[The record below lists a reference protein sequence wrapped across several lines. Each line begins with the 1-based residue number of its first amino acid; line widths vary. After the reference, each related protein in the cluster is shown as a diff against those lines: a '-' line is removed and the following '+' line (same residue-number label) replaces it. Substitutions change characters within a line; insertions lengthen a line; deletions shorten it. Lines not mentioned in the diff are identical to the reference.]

1 MEIEN
6 NLDQISTNKPG
17 LLQAW
22 LVSRLV
28 VLGLAFA
35 VSAQTLILPV
45 AAQNAG
51 GAQKASSARPQEAEK
66 PPSNG
71 QPKTPDKKSPPKPVA
86 ESRLTGLERKWAQQA
101 RTLLD
106 GVLATAYR
114 VEPIEWRCL
123 VEVEAGTLLWPD
135 DKERA
140 TSIFKSAIAA
150 MREQLKKEGAPKA
163 TGGESESRAQRFWF
177 FIVRRIAAL
186 KPDLLRELV
195 GSADG
200 AGNPLKAGIKEEWTP
215 EARALIS
222 LAYDRMESDPK
233 FAAQLAEK
241 SMSLGYVDWTG
252 FLEDLSKRD
261 EGEAERLAMLLL
273 QRLRDS
279 SASPL
284 EMRNL
289 GRFILAP
296 ERSAALQNEFFRSLA
311 VRIRRDLQPDVP
323 LQGLTDDLR
332 TAREMGQLA
341 TLRFPQWAPEFG
353 ELASA
358 LEMMFTAQ
366 SRPIPGP
373 PQKRM
378 IDVSSLLPSEAGET
392 QSIAD
397 ELPRVTT
404 INDDRQR
411 DKEYQRLARQA
422 AAKEN
427 IPLAEDILSKI
438 NDVAIRREAT
448 LTAYSPLV
456 RKAISQ
462 SNWPEAQRLAAR
474 ILDPLG
480 RTLVFDRI
488 AQAMLQA
495 HQEKA
500 QIKDIYLTA
509 LARLDRE
516 DVSEQAARAFLFI
529 SRPLYPLE
537 AERSTLAIQSAIAIL
552 NQLFLKTGTIEESS
566 LTSAASSWIRLPNYS
581 VNSAELLDL
590 TDLLQA
596 VFREMARRDSDAALS
611 MAYRLSD
618 WGLYSLARLAISRE
632 LIERRSMPLP
642 RRAGA

>member
-1 MEIEN
+1 MN
-6 NLDQISTNKPG
+6 CNG
-17 LLQAW
+17 GVGCLLRW
-22 LVSRLV
+22 LVSRPV

-35 VSAQTLILPV
+35 VTGQTLIIPAV
-45 AAQNAG
+45 AQNAG
-51 GAQKASSARPQEAEK
+51 GSQKASSARPQEAEK
-66 PPSNG
+66 HPSNG
-71 QPKTPDKKSPPKPVA
+71 QPKTPDKKSPSKPVA
-86 ESRLTGLERKWAQQA
+86 ESRPTASERKWAQQA
-101 RTLLD
+101 RSLLD
-106 GVLATAYR
+106 GVLVSAYR

-123 VEVEAGTLLWPD
+123 VEVEAATLLWQD

-150 MREQLKKEGAPKA
+150 MREQLKKEGTAKA
-163 TGGESESRAQRFWF
+163 TGDESESRAQRFWF

-195 GSADG
+195 VSADG
-200 AGNPLKAGIKEEWTP
+200 AGDPLKAGIKEEWTP

-233 FAAQLAEK
+233 LAAQLAEK
-241 SMSLGYVDWTG
+241 SMPLGYVDWTG
-252 FLEDLSKRD
+252 FLEDMSKRD

-284 EMRNL
+284 VMRYL

-296 ERSAALQNEFFRSLA
+296 ERSAALQNEFFRSIS
-311 VRIRRDLQPDVP
+311 VRIRRDLRPDAP
-323 LQGLTDDLR
+323 LQVLTDDLR
-332 TAREMGQLA
+332 TAREMDQIVA
-341 TLRFPQWAPEFG
+341 LRFPQWAPEYG
-353 ELASA
+353 DLASA
-358 LEMMFTAQ
+358 LEMIFMAQ

-378 IDVSSLLPSEAGET
+378 IDMSSVLPSEAGET
-392 QSIAD
+392 QSLAD
-397 ELPRVTT
+397 ELPRVAT
-404 INDDRQR
+404 IKDDRQR
-411 DKEYQRLARQA
+411 DKAYQRLATQA

-438 NDVAIRREAT
+438 NDAAIRREAT

-480 RTLVFDRI
+480 RTLVFDHI
-488 AQAMLQA
+488 AQAMLRA
-495 HQEKA
+495 HQGKA
-500 QIKDIYLTA
+500 QVKDVYLTA

-516 DVSEQAARAFLFI
+516 EAGEQAARAFLFI

-552 NQLFLKTGTIEESS
+552 NQLFLKTGTIEESP
-566 LTSAASSWIRLPNYS
+566 LTSAASGWVSLPNYS
-581 VNSAELLDL
+581 VNSTELLDL

-632 LIERRSMPLP
+632 LLEKRSKFLP
-642 RRAGA
+642 RRAAA